1 MGCHF
6 SISKGWKTG
15 PDWTPS
21 SPVGPRG
28 FIEAVGPSLH
38 LHHVLETLGIDW
50 RHWAP
55 VTPLTLTTRSYNH
68 LNATFGEM
76 RVHQKSHEKKE
87 TLTVA
92 LMRVELGW
100 PQSVVSILPADGR
113 ARTARVTPRLPVP
126 SWMAQS
132 STCQASK
139 KSPVPWPP
147 YIFWMPGLACKT
159 GNLADDISQRTS
171 AVSCIFS
178 PTRSAVV
185 FYGFSGC
192 MVLLTD
198 RQRVQVYTV
207 PLSSQNHRLHASTCH
222 LSPSEPRHKV
232 FNVHHL
238 DAFGSSFPAPA
249 WNTRDTTEKCMMD
262 PDGSKWIMINSD
274 YHWWS
279 PISLRVRN
287 HS

>member
-1 MGCHF
+1 
-6 SISKGWKTG
+6 
-15 PDWTPS
+15 
-21 SPVGPRG
+21 
-28 FIEAVGPSLH
+28 
-38 LHHVLETLGIDW
+38 
-50 RHWAP
+50 
-55 VTPLTLTTRSYNH
+55 
-68 LNATFGEM
+68 M

-92 LMRVELGW
+92 LMRVDLAW

-178 PTRSAVV
+178 PTPSAVV

-207 PLSSQNHRLHASTCH
+207 PVSSQNHRLPASTWNIRSIWAKAQSFQC
-222 LSPSEPRHKV
+222 PSSWCLREQFSCSGLEYQGYKTPRKV
-232 FNVHHL
+232 H
-238 DAFGSSFPAPA
+238 
-249 WNTRDTTEKCMMD
+249 
-262 PDGSKWIMINSD
+262 DGSRWIEMDHDQCD
-274 YHWWS
+274 YHWWL